1 MQKFVYYLL
10 RQVPDLPAR
19 YIDTATFQLFP
30 AQGADFTDTSQ
41 TLEYVNF
48 AASTG
53 FGDRVNITGKM
64 PAGYDAAGSRKVSV
78 LVSQSLADRL
88 KLAVGQSYGRLHRV
102 EERPFS
108 VPLLVMILIFIGLVV
123 DMVVAQRRNEI
134 AVLRSLQTNHL
145 PPFTS
150 SCSWRLPRPAQQS
163 ARG

>member
-53 FGDRVNITGKM
+53 FADHVNITGKM
-64 PAGYDAAGSRKVSV
+64 PSGFDETSRKVSV

-88 KLAVGQSYGRLHRV
+88 KLAVGQSYAAYIELKNG
-102 EERPFS
+102 
-108 VPLLVMILIFIGLVV
+108 PL
-123 DMVVAQRRNEI
+123 AC
-134 AVLRSLQTNHL
+134 
-145 PPFTS
+145 P
-150 SCSWRLPRPAQQS
+150 CW
-163 ARG
+163 